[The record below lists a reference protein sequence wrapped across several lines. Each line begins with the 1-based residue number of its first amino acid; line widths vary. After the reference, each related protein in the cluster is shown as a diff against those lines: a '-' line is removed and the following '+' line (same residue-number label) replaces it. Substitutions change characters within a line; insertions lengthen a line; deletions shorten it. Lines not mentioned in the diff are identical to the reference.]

1 MRPVTTTRG
10 WDINIDARPLPAS
23 ILVARWR
30 CDYAVP
36 YTLSNGIAEK
46 LPNATLRIFE
56 RSGHH
61 PFVGEPEAF
70 SAAVTDWVSRFR

>member
-10 WDINIDARPLPAS
+10 WEVTIDARPLPAS
-23 ILVARWR
+23 MLLAHGRY
-30 CDYAVP
+30 DYTVP
-36 YTLSNGIAEK
+36 YTLWNGIAEK
-46 LPNATLRIFE
+46 LPNATWRIFE

-61 PFVGEPEAF
+61 PFVEEPEAF

>member
-10 WDINIDARPLPAS
+10 WDINIDARPLRS
-23 ILVARWR
+23 TMLVARWR

-36 YTLSNGIAEK
+36 YTPSNGIAEK

-61 PFVGEPEAF
+61 PFVEEPEAF
-70 SAAVTDWVSRFR
+70 SAAVADWIGGLR

>member
-1 MRPVTTTRG
+1 VTTTRG
-10 WDINIDARPLPAS
+10 SEVTIDARPLRS
-23 ILVARWR
+23 TMLLARWR

-36 YTLSNGIAEK
+36 YTPSNGIAEK

>member
-10 WDINIDARPLPAS
+10 SEVTIDARPLPAS

-61 PFVGEPEAF
+61 PFVEEPEAF
-70 SAAVTDWVSRFR
+70 SAGVTDWIGGLR